1 MTGWKC
7 SKEEVKS
14 LKKPEIAIVGGGP
27 AGLSAALSAVRQGA
41 QVMLIDRDPVLGGQL
56 VKQTHMFF
64 GSKKQ
69 YAAIR
74 GIDIPQKLLA
84 ALQEEG
90 NGKFDPRV
98 NTTVLGCYDDGV
110 LLLEKEDRAELIQPR
125 KIIIATGAAE
135 KMLPF
140 PGNDLP
146 GVYGAGAVQTLMN
159 VYGIKPGT
167 RVLMIGAGNI
177 GLIVSYQLLQAGVE
191 VTAIIEGAPK
201 IGGYLVHATKVRR
214 AGIPI
219 LTSHTIKEAYGCDSV
234 EGAVLCN
241 LDEKWCAVPGT
252 EQSLAVD
259 VICLAVGLTPQT
271 ELLWQAGCEQQYL
284 PELGGYVPLRSE
296 KMQTSLSHLFVAGDA
311 ACIEEAGSAMVEGKI
326 AGLFAA
332 ADLGYAENVEALNE
346 TFSREL
352 EELRSGPAGAKIR
365 QGLSRLKGGAQVC

>member
-1 MTGWKC
+1 M
-7 SKEEVKS
+7 
-14 LKKPEIAIVGGGP
+14 KKPEIAIVGGGP

-41 QVMLIDRDPVLGGQL
+41 QVMLIDRDPALGGQL

-64 GSKKQ
+64 GSRKQ

-90 NGKFDPRV
+90 RERFDPLV
-98 NTTVLGCYDDGV
+98 NTTVRGCYDDGV
-110 LLLEKEDRAELIQPR
+110 LLLDKEDRAELVKPR

-159 VYGIKPGT
+159 VYGIKPGS

-191 VTAIIEGAPK
+191 VAAIIEGAPN

-219 LTSHTIKEAYGCDSV
+219 MTSHTIKEAYGRNSV
-234 EGAVLCN
+234 EGAVICN

-284 PELGGYVPLRSE
+284 PELGGYVPLRNE
-296 KMQTSLSHLFVAGDA
+296 KMQTTLSHLYVAGDV

-332 ADLGYAENVEALNE
+332 ADLGYAEDVEALNE
-346 TFSREL
+346 SFSREL
-352 EELRSGPAGAKIR
+352 EELRSGPTGAKIR
-365 QGLSRLKGGAQVC
+365 QGLSMLKGGAQVC

>member
-1 MTGWKC
+1 MT
-7 SKEEVKS
+7 S
-14 LKKPEIAIVGGGP
+14 LQKPEIAIVGGGP

-41 QVMLIDRDPVLGGQL
+41 EVMLIDRDPALGGQL

-64 GSKKQ
+64 GSKKE

-74 GIDIPQKLLA
+74 GIDIPGQLMF
-84 ALQEEG
+84 ALEEDG
-90 NGKFDPRV
+90 KGKFSPIL
-98 NTTVLGCYDDGV
+98 NTTVLGYYDDGV
-110 LLLEKEDRAELIQPR
+110 ILAEKEEEQAVLIKPQ
-125 KIIIATGAAE
+125 KTIIATGAAE

-177 GLIVSYQLLQAGVE
+177 GLIVSYQLMQAGVE
-191 VTAIIEGAPK
+191 VAAIIEGAPK
-201 IGGYLVHATKVRR
+201 IGGYLVHATKIRR

-219 LTSHTIKEAYGCDSV
+219 KTSHTIKEAYGNKSV
-234 EGAVLCN
+234 EGALICS
-241 LDEKWCAVPGT
+241 LDENWCAVPG
-252 EQSLAVD
+252 SDLDMKVD

-271 ELLWQAGCEQQYL
+271 ELLWQAGCQQKYI

-296 KMQTSLSHLFVAGDA
+296 KMQTSLPDLYVAGDV

-332 ADLGYAENVEALNE
+332 ADLGYDEKVEE
-346 TFSREL
+346 RYHGFSREL
-352 EELRSGPAGAKIR
+352 EELRAGPTGAKIR
-365 QGLSRLKGGAQVC
+365 QGLSRLNGGAEVC